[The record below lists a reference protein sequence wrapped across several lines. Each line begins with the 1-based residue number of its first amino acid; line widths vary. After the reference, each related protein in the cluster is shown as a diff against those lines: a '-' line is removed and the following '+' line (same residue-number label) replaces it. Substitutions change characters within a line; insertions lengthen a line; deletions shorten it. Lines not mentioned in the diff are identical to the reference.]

1 MAQCPHCRRDV
12 IRAKTTRGDVLLDTR
27 PATYGP
33 LAPGVIFLTDGVE
46 VGQSL
51 AMVEHRSVCPE
62 RAHVLEEERAPGKQ
76 ALAAREANKQRSLA

>member
-1 MAQCPHCRRDV
+1 V
-12 IRAKTTRGDVLLDTR
+12 IMGHSTAGHVLLDPR

-33 LAPGVIFLTDGVE
+33 LQPGVVFLTDGVE

-62 RAHVLEEERAPGKQ
+62 RAQVLADERAPGKAAYDAKQ
-76 ALAAREANKQRSLA
+76 AAKQRGAA

>member
-1 MAQCPHCRRDV
+1 V

-33 LAPGVIFLTDGVE
+33 LAPGVVFLTDGVE

-51 AMVEHRSVCPE
+51 SMVEHRSVCPE
-62 RAHVLEEERAPGKQ
+62 RAHVLEEERALGK
-76 ALAAREANKQRSLA
+76 AAYGAKQVAKQRGAPHE